1 MTFLNPA
8 LLWALAAISIPVLIH
23 IFNLKRTKK
32 VEISTLMFLKEI
44 QQSKYKRIKLK
55 QLLILLCRIGFIT
68 ALVLMF
74 AVPFIS
80 GYLGSEGNKA
90 RSSVLIILDDSFSM
104 QARDINGNNF
114 ENAKRKIIETLDIL
128 DENDEVFFT
137 TSSAVNRLNKN
148 ILYRDINSL
157 KDTLAALKISDVSK
171 NLNEV
176 LYFAGEILKSAAHKN
191 REIYYFTDGQK
202 NFMDSEM
209 ISGNTLTDNS
219 ETRVNFVL
227 IGGRTPSNISIDT
240 IDIVTKIF
248 EKKKP
253 VKLRASLNNRNNFNT
268 VNKSVILT
276 AGLHKDEKV
285 IDIPANSTVDVEFIF
300 LPEAA
305 GFTSGT
311 IELGQEEISD
321 DEIQSDNRQNFS
333 VYIPESVSVLLVS
346 SSPNDA
352 AYLELALGSSEEL
365 WKAPGGAIE
374 GSGNKYFNINR
385 VSSAEFLNAELKNYD
400 AVVIVNKAQFTDSE
414 TSKIKEYT
422 ESGGGVIIFPGL
434 LSALQNYNEVLLKGM
449 DLPIIRSGFSW
460 QEDNLSR
467 FDEVDLDHPIFE
479 GIFKKGSEDKNFNL
493 ESPSIRSGFDLS
505 ASGERSIPLISL
517 TTGENVMVEYS
528 KGRGKLLMFGI
539 SPDMNNSDF
548 PAKNIFSPVA
558 VRSILYMANINP
570 VKPAITGNDY
580 YIDPSANTKLNF
592 TSGGNDTLVL
602 SILGTH
608 SRYKISSE
616 VLFPNQGGLLL
627 NLKDG
632 ITKSS
637 AYTLNSRGSEVLTFS
652 ANYDNRESGTTLL
665 KADELQDLMKNRFHI
680 EAGVIEPEETVSAS
694 ILEIRTGKEIW
705 QYFLI
710 LALFFLAVEYFLAR
724 SIIKGK

>member
-68 ALVLMF
+68 AIVLMF
-74 AVPFIS
+74 AVPFLS
-80 GYLGSEGNKA
+80 GYLGSEGDKA

-114 ENAKRKIIETLDIL
+114 ENAKRKIIETLGIL

-137 TSSAVNRLNKN
+137 TTSGVNRLNRSTL
-148 ILYRDINSL
+148 I
-157 KDTLAALKISDVSK
+157 KDHAGLIDKLAALKTSDVSK
-171 NLNEV
+171 SLNEV
-176 LYFAGEILKSAAHKN
+176 LYFAGEILNSAANKN
-191 REIYYFTDGQK
+191 KEIYFFTDGQK

-209 ISGNTLTDNS
+209 TSKNRLNQSGDTKL
-219 ETRVNFVL
+219 NFVL
-227 IGGRTPSNISIDT
+227 IGGRTPNNISIDT

-253 VKLRASLNNRNNFNT
+253 VKLRASVNNRNNFNT
-268 VNKSVILT
+268 ANKSIILT
-276 AGLHKDEKV
+276 AGKLKDEKV

-300 LPEAA
+300 LPESS
-305 GFTSGT
+305 GSLTGT

-321 DEIQSDNRQNFS
+321 DEIQADNRQNFS
-333 VYIPESVSVLLVS
+333 VYIPESVSLLLIS
-346 SSPNDA
+346 STPNDA
-352 AYLELALGSSEEL
+352 AYIELALGSSEEL
-365 WKAPGGAIE
+365 WKDTE
-374 GSGNKYFNINR
+374 GSGNKYFNITR
-385 VSSAEFLNAELKNYD
+385 SSSSELLNTDLKNYD
-400 AVVIVNKAQFTDSE
+400 AVVIVNKAQFTGDE
-414 TSKIKEYT
+414 TSKIREYI
-422 ESGGGVIIFPGL
+422 ESGGGVIVYSGL
-434 LSALQNYNEVLLKGM
+434 LSSIQNYNDVLLNGL
-449 DLPIIRSGFSW
+449 DLPVIRSGFTK
-460 QEDNLSR
+460 QEENLTG
-467 FDEVDLDHPIFE
+467 FGDVDLDHAIFE

-493 ESPSIRSGFDLS
+493 ESPWVRSGFDLS
-505 ASGERSIPLISL
+505 VSGEKSIPLITL
-517 TTGENVMVEYS
+517 TTGENVLVEYS
-528 KGRGKLLMFGI
+528 KGRGKLLMFGL
-539 SPDMNNSDF
+539 SPDMNNSNF
-548 PAKNIFSPVA
+548 PSRNIFPPVA

-580 YIDPSANTKLNF
+580 YFDLSTGRKLNF
-592 TSGGNDTLVL
+592 TENNNDTLVL
-602 SILGTH
+602 SQTGAD
-608 SRYKISSE
+608 ISDKTSSGIHF
-616 VLFPNQGGLLL
+616 LNTGGNLL

-632 ITKSS
+632 ISKNST
-637 AYTLNSRGSEVLTFS
+637 YTLSSRGGEVLTFS

-665 KADELQDLMKNRFHI
+665 KADELSELVFKKYNL
-680 EAGVIEPEETVSAS
+680 EAGVIAADETVSAS

-710 LALFFLAVEYFLAR
+710 LALFFLAAEFLLAR
-724 SIIKGK
+724 SIMKSK